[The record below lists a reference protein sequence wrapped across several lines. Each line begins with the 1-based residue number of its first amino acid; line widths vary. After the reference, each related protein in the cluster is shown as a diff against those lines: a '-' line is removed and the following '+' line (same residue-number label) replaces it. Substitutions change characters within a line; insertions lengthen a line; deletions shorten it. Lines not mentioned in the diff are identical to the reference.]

1 MDHHGS
7 RSDLD
12 RDTISERVLR
22 QRVNAKTNIMAT
34 TPIANLLTK
43 AECDL
48 SVADDTASEALSQTV
63 KLLKAAIPFLL
74 PVRIVTG
81 HLSPLEIAREDSREP
96 YTQILFEWFT
106 EFASN
111 PRWEIDDL
119 TDFISLVRH
128 AVADQIAYFL
138 EQRCSAVPLSLRKLR
153 QLECNLC
160 DEVMIHWL
168 SVANV
173 ERLFELALRWSTHRL
188 SNDRP
193 SALDELGLTVRS
205 IVDRPE
211 EELVRLQLIER
222 IEAENR
228 QRLADLWKFLRDD
241 PEGVR
246 LEQLVFDATK
256 VYAVTQGEPL

>member
-1 MDHHGS
+1 
-7 RSDLD
+7 
-12 RDTISERVLR
+12 
-22 QRVNAKTNIMAT
+22 MAT
-34 TPIANLLTK
+34 TPIANLL
-43 AECDL
+43 ANAQRDL
-48 SVADDTASEALSQTV
+48 SVADDIASAALSQTV

-81 HLSPLEIAREDSREP
+81 HLSPLEIAREDSEEP
-96 YTQILFEWFT
+96 YTQILLEWFT
-106 EFASN
+106 GFTSN

-138 EQRCSAVPLSLRKLR
+138 EQRRSAVPLSLGKLR
-153 QLECNLC
+153 QIECDLC

-168 SVANV
+168 SVANF
-173 ERLFELALRWSTHRL
+173 ERLFELALRWSIHCL
-188 SNDRP
+188 SNDGP
-193 SALDELGLTVRS
+193 SVLDELGLTVRS
-205 IVDRPE
+205 IVDLPE

-228 QRLADLWKFLRDD
+228 QHLSDLWKFLRDD

-256 VYAVTQGEPL
+256 AHAVTHGEPL